1 MTFNFSWFHS
11 LLTWGLNIPKDLV
24 FFILP
29 PLKTPCLDFL
39 GRFHSHW
46 LTVLTVGEFPSL
58 TALGVTVCEQEQTGL
73 GDSLHLS
80 SCITEGKKGTYLPKP
95 TNPSSAGLCHVAWW
109 TSAERWNSWSLQ
121 RPQSGLPLPLSLSLP
136 SFFPFLLMSRELFC
150 QIVRNL
156 QQTGSPSP
164 AYVHVCVHVCAHLC
178 MMDGGG
184 GENVGRLQ
192 IP

>member
-1 MTFNFSWFHS
+1 MLGFSWMLPLSLAHS
-11 LLTWGLNIPKDLV
+11 SHCWGV
-24 FFILP
+24 SLP
-29 PLKTPCLDFL
+29 DCLGCHCLWTRTDKIGWQPTP
-39 GRFHSHW
+39 
-46 LTVLTVGEFPSL
+46 V
-58 TALGVTVCEQEQTGL
+58 
-73 GDSLHLS
+73 S

-121 RPQSGLPLPLSLSLP
+121 RPQSGLPLPLSPSLP

-156 QQTGSPSP
+156 QQTGSASP
-164 AYVHVCVHVCAHLC
+164 AYVHVCVPVCAHLC

-184 GENVGRLQ
+184 GENVGTLQ